1 MNPRRSHRPLTT
13 PPAPRVRET
22 REARETPG
30 TRRSQ
35 VIDQAL
41 GQIISPPPQAEA
53 GVNAHP
59 FPAPRDA
66 VDAVINFFEWNSILA
81 VPGDFLK
88 TGAFHGH
95 GLCRAARHL
104 CRKARGKRLLI
115 LDDCDLGLAAAPLG
129 RGLANV
135 DVVFGDSRKVDLAGR
150 TLSFAWVCRHT
161 SPFFD
166 PAHDF
171 ALAWPLLSARA
182 GLVFD
187 LGPNPSPQAASR
199 VEEIVAAHRA
209 EIFGSYRLKAFGL
222 RFVIKR

>member
-1 MNPRRSHRPLTT
+1 MNPRRTARPQGT
-13 PPAPRVRET
+13 PATPRV
-22 REARETPG
+22 REARETRETPAA
-30 TRRSQ
+30 RRSQ

-41 GQIISPPPQAEA
+41 GQIIATPPRDEA

-88 TGAFHGH
+88 TGTFHGH

-115 LDDCDLGLAAAPLG
+115 LDDCDLGLALTPSG
-129 RGLANV
+129 RGLSKV
-135 DVVFGDSRKVDLAGR
+135 DVVFGDARKVDFSGR

-166 PAHDF
+166 PACDF
-171 ALAWPLLSARA
+171 ELAWPLLSARA

-187 LGPNPSPQAASR
+187 LGPNPPQALARR

-209 EIFGSYRLKAFGL
+209 EIFGSYRLKDFGL
-222 RFVIKR
+222 RFVVKR

>member
-1 MNPRRSHRPLTT
+1 MHTRRTNRPIST
-13 PPAPRVRET
+13 PPSPSARET
-22 REARETPG
+22 REARETPAS
-30 TRRSQ
+30 RRSQ

-41 GQIISPPPQAEA
+41 GQIIATPPQAEA

-59 FPAPRDA
+59 FPSPRDA

-81 VPGDFLK
+81 VPGGFLK
-88 TGAFHGH
+88 TGTFHGH

-104 CRKARGKRLLI
+104 CRKARGKRLLV
-115 LDDCDLGLAAAPLG
+115 LDDCDLGLAAAPTG
-129 RGLANV
+129 RGLSNV
-135 DVVFGDSRKVDLAGR
+135 DVVFGNSRRMDLSGR
-150 TLSFAWVCRHT
+150 TLSFAWICRHV

-171 ALAWPLLSARA
+171 DLAWPLLSPRA

-187 LGPNPSPQAASR
+187 LGPNPPQAMTER
-199 VEEIVAAHRA
+199 VEDILGAHRA
-209 EIFGSYRLKAFGL
+209 DIFGSYGLKAFGL